1 MHRLIARTALASA
14 LAAAVAAPLTLNA
27 MAQTAPDLPV
37 PSLPGVPGV
46 PSLPGLPGLGSGL
59 PSLPGLPGLGSLG
72 LVPVTASPSGGS
84 GGGSGGSNAPTANA
98 SANAVSIPPLDTCI
112 SCTNSSAGNNS
123 AGGNSEAL
131 RILGNNVSA
140 GSSSSPPNSSN
151 NGNLIAL
158 PANPLLSLALFD
170 WLTKSSAS
178 SNSSDSTARA
188 STLDLDLNPNGTEI
202 ATLAVLEAKSHTHW
216 TPGQSSGDSS
226 TNGAD
231 LNLGN
236 GALVIILLHSGSNSS
251 TGSSAF
257 LASINGTEIPPAG
270 ALPQN
275 GITITIPGVIT
286 LTLLQ
291 TTASGGS
298 ATGLVAQVTNLLGM
312 GGTQGTL
319 LGTSGSG
326 GSAPAAPAPPST
338 GTQAASSSSGISTPS
353 TGIAL
358 GILGFLLIGGGL
370 LALAT
375 SRVARRWGALA

>member
-27 MAQTAPDLPV
+27 LAATT
-37 PSLPGVPGV
+37 PSLPT
-46 PSLPGLPGLGSGL
+46 PSLPGLPGLPDLSGL
-59 PSLPGLPGLGSLG
+59 LPVPLSPATTPS
-72 LVPVTASPSGGS
+72 TPSGGS
-84 GGGSGGSNAPTANA
+84 GGGGGTNAPTATA
-98 SANAVSIPPLDTCI
+98 SANGLSIPPLDTCI

-123 AGGNSEAL
+123 SSGNAQAL

-140 GSSSSPPNSSN
+140 GSSSSPGDSSN

-170 WLTKSSAS
+170 WLTQSSAS
-178 SNSSDSTARA
+178 STSSDGRARA
-188 STLDLDLNPNGTEI
+188 GALDLDLNPNGTEI
-202 ATLAVLEAKSHTHW
+202 ATLAVLEASSHSHW
-216 TPGQSSGDSS
+216 TPGQSSSDSY
-226 TNGAD
+226 TNGAR

-236 GALVIILLHSGSNSS
+236 GALVVILLHSSSDSSN
-251 TGSSAF
+251 GSSAY
-257 LASINGTEIPPAG
+257 LLSINGTELPPSG
-270 ALPQN
+270 SVPQN
-275 GITITIPGVIT
+275 GITITVPGVIT

-319 LGTSGSG
+319 LGTGASG
-326 GSAPAAPAPPST
+326 GSAPAPTT
-338 GTQAASSSSGISTPS
+338 GTQAATTTSSGGITTPS
-353 TGIAL
+353 TGIAI

-375 SRVARRWGALA
+375 SRVARRWNALA

>member
-27 MAQTAPDLPV
+27 MAQTTPTLPT

-46 PSLPGLPGLGSGL
+46 PGVPNLPGLN
-59 PSLPGLPGLGSLG
+59 G
-72 LVPVTASPSGGS
+72 LVPVPVTPATTPSGGTS
-84 GGGSGGSNAPTANA
+84 GGGSEAPTAKA

-112 SCTNSSAGNNS
+112 SCTNSSAGDNAS
-123 AGGNSEAL
+123 SGNAEAL

-140 GSSSSPPNSSN
+140 GNSSSPPDSSHS
-151 NGNLIAL
+151 GNLIAL
-158 PANPLLSLALFD
+158 PANPILSLVLFD
-170 WLTKSSAS
+170 WLAKTTAS
-178 SNSSDSTARA
+178 SSSSDSKARA
-188 STLDLDLNPNGTEI
+188 STLDLDLDPNGTEI
-202 ATLAVLEAKSHTHW
+202 ATLAVLEASSHSHW
-216 TPGQSSGDSS
+216 TPGQSSSNSS

-236 GALVIILLHSGSNSS
+236 GALVIILLHSSSNSS
-251 TGSSAF
+251 SGSSAF
-257 LASINGTEIPPAG
+257 LLSINGMELPPSG
-270 ALPQN
+270 AVPQN

-319 LGTSGSG
+319 LGTGASG
-326 GSAPAAPAPPST
+326 GSGPAA
-338 GTQAASSSSGISTPS
+338 GTPQAAQTTGVSTPS
-353 TGIAL
+353 TGLAI
-358 GILGFLLIGGGL
+358 GILGFLLVGGGL
-370 LALAT
+370 LALAA
-375 SRVARRWGALA
+375 SRAARRWRALA

>member
-27 MAQTAPDLPV
+27 MAQTTPDLPI
-37 PSLPGVPGV
+37 PSLPGA
-46 PSLPGLPGLGSGL
+46 PSLPGIGGT
-59 PSLPGLPGLGSLG
+59 G
-72 LVPVTASPSGGS
+72 LVPVTASPSGS
-84 GGGSGGSNAPTANA
+84 GGGGAGTNAPTATA

-123 AGGNSEAL
+123 ATGNSEAL
-131 RILGNNVSA
+131 RILGTNVSA
-140 GSSSSPPNSSN
+140 GSSSSPPDSN
-151 NGNLIAL
+151 NSGNLVAL

-170 WLTKSSAS
+170 WLTQSTAS
-178 SNSSDSTARA
+178 STSSDGKARA
-188 STLDLDLNPNGTEI
+188 SALDLNLDPNGTEV
-202 ATLAVLEAKSHTHW
+202 ATLAVLEANSHSHW
-216 TPGQSSGDSS
+216 TPGQSSSDSS
-226 TNGAD
+226 TNGVD

-257 LASINGTEIPPAG
+257 LASINGMEIPPAG
-270 ALPQN
+270 AVPQN
-275 GITITIPGVIT
+275 GITITVPGVIT

-298 ATGLVAQVTNLLGM
+298 STGLVAQVTNLLGM
-312 GGTQGTL
+312 SGTQGTL
-319 LGTSGSG
+319 LGTGASG
-326 GSAPAAPAPPST
+326 GSAPAAPST
-338 GTQAASSSSGISTPS
+338 GTQAASTGSGISTPS

-375 SRVARRWGALA
+375 SRIARRWGALA

>member
-27 MAQTAPDLPV
+27 LAATTPTPPT

-46 PSLPGLPGLGSGL
+46 PGLPDLSGL
-59 PSLPGLPGLGSLG
+59 IPVPLSPATTPS
-72 LVPVTASPSGGS
+72 TPSGGS
-84 GGGSGGSNAPTANA
+84 GGGGGTNAPTANA
-98 SANAVSIPPLDTCI
+98 SANGLSIPPLDTCI
-112 SCTNSSAGNNS
+112 SCTNSSAGDNS
-123 AGGNSEAL
+123 SSGNAQAL
-131 RILGNNVSA
+131 RIFGNNVSA
-140 GSSSSPPNSSN
+140 GSSSSPGDSSN
-151 NGNLIAL
+151 NGSLIAL

-178 SNSSDSTARA
+178 STSSDGRARA
-188 STLDLDLNPNGTEI
+188 GALDLDLNPNGTEI
-202 ATLAVLEAKSHTHW
+202 ATLAVLEASSHSHW
-216 TPGQSSGDSS
+216 TPGQSNSDSYA
-226 TNGAD
+226 NGAR

-236 GALVIILLHSGSNSS
+236 GALVVILLHSSSDSSN
-251 TGSSAF
+251 GSSAY
-257 LASINGTEIPPAG
+257 LLSINGTELPPSG
-270 ALPQN
+270 SVPQN
-275 GITITIPGVIT
+275 GITITVPGVIT

-319 LGTSGSG
+319 LGSGASG
-326 GSAPAAPAPPST
+326 GSAPAPTT
-338 GTQAASSSSGISTPS
+338 GQQAATTSSGGISTPS
-353 TGIAL
+353 TGLAI

-375 SRVARRWGALA
+375 SRVARRWNALA

>member
-27 MAQTAPDLPV
+27 MAQTTPDLPV

-46 PSLPGLPGLGSGL
+46 PSLPSLPSLGSGL
-59 PSLPGLPGLGSLG
+59 PSIPGLPGLGSLG

-84 GGGSGGSNAPTANA
+84 GGGGGGSNAPTATA
-98 SANAVSIPPLDTCI
+98 SANGLSIPPLDTCI
-112 SCTNSSAGNNS
+112 SCTNSSAGNNAS
-123 AGGNSEAL
+123 SGNSEAL
-131 RILGNNVSA
+131 RILGTNVSA
-140 GSSSSPPNSSN
+140 GNSTSPGDSSN
-151 NGNLIAL
+151 SGNLIAL

-170 WLTKSSAS
+170 WLTKSTAS
-178 SNSSDSTARA
+178 STSSDGKARA
-188 STLDLDLNPNGTEI
+188 GTLDLDLDPNGTEI
-202 ATLAVLEAKSHTHW
+202 ATLAVLEASSHSHW
-216 TPGQSSGDSS
+216 TPGQSSGDSY
-226 TNGAD
+226 TNGAR

-236 GALVIILLHSGSNSS
+236 GALVIILLHSASDSQN
-251 TGSSAF
+251 GSSAY
-257 LASINGTEIPPAG
+257 LLSLNGMELPPAG
-270 ALPQN
+270 TLPQN

-312 GGTQGTL
+312 SGTQGTL

-326 GSAPAAPAPPST
+326 GSAPAAPPST
-338 GTQAASSSSGISTPS
+338 GTQAATTSSGISTPS

-358 GILGFLLIGGGL
+358 GILGFLLI
-370 LALAT
+370 
-375 SRVARRWGALA
+375 